1 MFRSCFHCA
10 NAATANWCVV
20 ALAFSHNVR
29 SSSLP
34 RPISFPPTPP
44 LSKYVVPKLHQITQW
59 FFCSVPSPPWV
70 FNEYVYIC
78 ITCCV
83 KYIEPHLVQHVNYKG
98 NSAFSSSVCVS
109 MHDAPSQHQ
118 AHPKNAA
125 NHLEKPCFFSK
136 YVFFSYSV
144 SLALQRRN
152 GQTVDSY
159 RLVSTLAAPPR

>member
-1 MFRSCFHCA
+1 MFSLCQCCNCKLVCGGSSIFSQRPVLFPSPPYFLPSYPSIVKVRCTKVTKTTSNHA
-10 NAATANWCVV
+10 VV
-20 ALAFSHNVR
+20 
-29 SSSLP
+29 
-34 RPISFPPTPP
+34 
-44 LSKYVVPKLHQITQW
+44 

-98 NSAFSSSVCVS
+98 NLTFSSSVCVS

-144 SLALQRRN
+144 NLALQRRN
-152 GQTVDSY
+152 GQTFDSY
-159 RLVSTLAAPPR
+159 RLVSTLAATPR